1 MSESS
6 GWERITIKNR
16 ILHRSRAPASL
27 TERAYVRIRDDI
39 LRCQLPPNAEV
50 TESQLCARLRSS
62 KAPVRA
68 ALARLVESGLVA
80 PVRRRGYIIAPIT
93 VRHVRDLF
101 EARALIERHIA
112 LRAAGR
118 IDPVR
123 LQALSDACDIAAPE
137 DGRGRGTAFL
147 EANRRFHLYIAEAA
161 GNQRLATMLDGLLS
175 ETFRALH
182 LGVTRRAD
190 LGAHLPEG
198 RPDLVRALIAND
210 GVTAARL
217 AGDHIEAVRAMVVEA
232 LLADADYDEAPPRP
246 KPAAPPSRR
255 RAR

>member
-1 MSESS
+1 MNE
-6 GWERITIKNR
+6 
-16 ILHRSRAPASL
+16 SRAPASL

-39 LRCQLPPNAEV
+39 LRCALPPNAEV
-50 TESQLCARLRSS
+50 TESQLCARLRSG

-80 PVRRRGYIIAPIT
+80 PVHRRGYIIAPIT

-101 EARALIERHIA
+101 EARALIERHVA

-118 IDPVR
+118 IDPTR
-123 LQALSDACDIAAPE
+123 LEALSHACDVAVPE
-137 DGRGRGTAFL
+137 GGGQRGATFL

-161 GNQRLATMLDGLLS
+161 GNQRLTTMLDGLLS

-182 LGVTRRAD
+182 LGVMRRTD

-210 GVTAARL
+210 GATAAQL
-217 AGDHIEAVRAMVVEA
+217 AGNHIEAVRTMVIEA
-232 LLADADYDEAPPRP
+232 LLADADYDETPPRP
-246 KPAAPPSRR
+246 KPATPASRR